1 MVMFMIKGELYKLLR
16 SKSVKVLF
24 ILLFILNSLQII
36 YVNYQNIY
44 GDINTGKRRILKI
57 IEGPIS
63 QQKYDWLVNYHNTM
77 LEQVNNGNYNTK
89 KKSKNTFSGYVFG
102 DEQISNNLL
111 EDYEYTIN
119 YHSSIK
125 NKITILDENIK
136 KTQNSKWKKEN
147 LLVYA
152 KNEKEHRQQKI
163 EEEPYQQIDLSS
175 FIDTGKNHV
184 PDFGTNEG

>member
-63 QQKYDWLVNYHNTM
+63 QQKYDGRARFEKDFLINVKADLDSFNDLSFLYSYLEGKYVFIIYNTRKSVGNNYEISSLNELKIDRSLKYFRRIRGLNDIHGNV
-77 LEQVNNGNYNTK
+77 LKKLYRIRGHKELSKIINSKIEVHLKGGNYIK
-89 KKSKNTFSGYVFG
+89 AIF
-102 DEQISNNLL
+102 ILL
-111 EDYEYTIN
+111 
-119 YHSSIK
+119 K
-125 NKITILDENIK
+125 
-136 KTQNSKWKKEN
+136 
-147 LLVYA
+147 
-152 KNEKEHRQQKI
+152 EKE
-163 EEEPYQQIDLSS
+163 
-175 FIDTGKNHV
+175 
-184 PDFGTNEG
+184 